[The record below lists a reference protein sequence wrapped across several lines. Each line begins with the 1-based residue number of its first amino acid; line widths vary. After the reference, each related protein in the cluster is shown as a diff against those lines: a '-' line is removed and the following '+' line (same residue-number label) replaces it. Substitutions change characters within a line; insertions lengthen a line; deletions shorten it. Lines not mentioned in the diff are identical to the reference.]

1 MTPRT
6 MALRYMIWAY
16 AKPKGW
22 DVTYNEVA
30 DALGVSV
37 HVVGCIARDA
47 GWVERFR
54 AADRNAGRDTWG
66 ASNAPFIKARSMAR
80 DIVAG
85 RIGYAP

>member
-22 DVTYNEVA
+22 DVTFNEVA
-30 DALGVSV
+30 DALGISAKSV
-37 HVVGCIARDA
+37 GAIAQAA

-54 AADRNAGRDTWG
+54 AADRTARIGAWG
-66 ASNAPFIKARSMAR
+66 DSNTPFIKARSMAR